1 VTRLV
6 VGERVLLDH
15 ESRGMIFADREE
27 EPHMSRHIESA
38 DLPEDIA
45 RLAEAQVAAGRF
57 ATVEDV
63 VRAGVEALAQIEQK
77 RAAIRAALEEGEQS
91 GIFEGDAFAS
101 VRSELGLA
109 SR

>member
-1 VTRLV
+1 
-6 VGERVLLDH
+6 
-15 ESRGMIFADREE
+15 MIFAESEEDRD
-27 EPHMSRHIESA
+27 MSRHIESA

-63 VRAGVEALAQIEQK
+63 VRAGVEALAQMEQK
-77 RAAIRAALEEGEQS
+77 RAAIRAALEEGERS

-109 SR
+109 PR

>member
-1 VTRLV
+1 VTRCV
-6 VGERVLLDH
+6 CPEQWLLSYK
-15 ESRGMIFADREE
+15 SRGMIFADREE

-45 RLAEAQVAAGRF
+45 RIAEAEVAAGRF

-63 VRAGVEALAQIEQK
+63 VRAGVEAVAQMEQR

-91 GIFEGDAFAS
+91 GIFDGDAFAS
-101 VRSELGLA
+101 VRSELGL
-109 SR
+109 SRR